1 MQDLKLDYKV
11 LELQNS
17 FQFSPAAPTGRG
29 WELHVVTITWEE
41 QRPGLYVQHE
51 EITTWEMKQ
60 GISEEKYYVYYW
72 W

>member
-1 MQDLKLDYKV
+1 MQDLKLDYEV

-29 WELHVVTITWEE
+29 WELHVVTITREE

-51 EITTWEMKQ
+51 EITWEMKQ
-60 GISEEKYYVYYW
+60 GVSEEKYYVYYW